1 MTNKGIAYIE
11 PRQIIPI
18 KKNETIKVRIGKLL
32 RGGENGIRA
41 YKYSE
46 ITNDFLRPST
56 LVSEGPHI
64 KLLKQ
69 YIEDK
74 DDIFQPDIFV
84 ETPYYKNA
92 QKAISL
98 CGSYFYNE
106 TSKIIDTAKR
116 FIKQYYNVNISKLPR
131 QPGQSSPDI
140 SIIVRSI
147 KDSSY
152 YEVIDGN
159 HRIAIAYIKG
169 KNHVQVTL
177 NDDDEVY
184 TPLQRLLLDVMWI
197 DKRKWLYQPVKSP
210 EIMEHWTLIRK
221 STDRL
226 DKINS
231 FFLKK
236 SFYQLPQ
243 KHIWI

>member
-32 RGGENGIRA
+32 RGGKNGIRA

-106 TSKIIDTAKR
+106 TSKIFSNPKHNYTKTLLAAIPQPNPQGRAER
-116 FIKQYYNVNISKLPR
+116 IK
-131 QPGQSSPDI
+131 
-140 SIIVRSI
+140 
-147 KDSSY
+147 
-152 YEVIDGN
+152 
-159 HRIAIAYIKG
+159 
-169 KNHVQVTL
+169 
-177 NDDDEVY
+177 
-184 TPLQRLLLDVMWI
+184 
-197 DKRKWLYQPVKSP
+197 KRKEL
-210 EIMEHWTLIRK
+210 T
-221 STDRL
+221 
-226 DKINS
+226 
-231 FFLKK
+231 
-236 SFYQLPQ
+236 
-243 KHIWI
+243 